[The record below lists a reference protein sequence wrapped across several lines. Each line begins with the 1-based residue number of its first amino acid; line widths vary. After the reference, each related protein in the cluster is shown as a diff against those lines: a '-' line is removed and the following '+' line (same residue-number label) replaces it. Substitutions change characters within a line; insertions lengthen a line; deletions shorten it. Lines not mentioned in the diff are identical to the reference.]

1 MKRCTFTHRG
11 AGPQCCIETETGEH
25 DGMHRFKCAG
35 EACPGLIWPASVMS
49 HPITCLMDHE
59 DVPHD
64 DAAETFAALRIVI
77 RELYAASAAAHDGD
91 RSKVGP
97 ALDLMINC
105 VDDWRR
111 SSPTTI
117 AELFRRI
124 DPAQCVRAVGQ
135 TLLAVTRVTDD
146 SPVARRA
153 FMERFLAVLRE
164 RGEPTLRF
172 EEL

>member
-11 AGPQCCIETETGEH
+11 TGPQCCIETETSEH
-25 DGMHRFKCAG
+25 DGMHHFKCAG
-35 EACPGLIWPASVMS
+35 EACPGLIWPASVMI
-49 HPITCLMDHE
+49 HPITCLTGHK

-64 DAAETFAALRIVI
+64 DAVETFTALRIVI
-77 RELYAASAAAHDGD
+77 HELYAASAAGD
-91 RSKVGP
+91 RARIAF
-97 ALDLMINC
+97 ALDLMLDHI
-105 VDDWRR
+105 DRWRG

-117 AELFRRI
+117 AELFRRL
-124 DPAQCVRAVGQ
+124 DPVQCVRAVGQ
-135 TLLAVTRVTDD
+135 TLLAVTRVTND

-172 EEL
+172 EDL